1 MFGLFRRFFWLVFGF
16 ALGVASSWA
25 VTRRVRRVVQRLT
38 PADVVDRWSD
48 NVKSAVSEGR
58 TAMRTREVELNSGFE
73 RATGQ

>member
-1 MFGLFRRFFWLVFGF
+1 VFGLFKRLFWLLFGF
-16 ALGVASSWA
+16 SLGVASSWA
-25 VTRRVRRVVQRLT
+25 VTRRVRRIVQRLA

-58 TAMRTREVELNSGFE
+58 NAMRTREVELNSNFE

>member
-1 MFGLFRRFFWLVFGF
+1 MFRLFRKFVWLVLGF
-16 ALGVASSWA
+16 TLGVMSSWA
-25 VTRRVRRVVQRLT
+25 VTRRVRRVVQRLA

-58 TAMRTREVELNSGFE
+58 VAMRSREVELNQGFE

>member
-1 MFGLFRRFFWLVFGF
+1 VFRLFRKFFWLVLGF
-16 ALGVASSWA
+16 TLGVMSSWA
-25 VTRRVRRVVQRLT
+25 VTRRVRRVVQRLA

-58 TAMRTREVELNSGFE
+58 NAMRSREVELNQGFE